1 MDKRLRLGLVYLWD
15 ESWLGGYYYVL
26 NLLRA
31 LDTLSDDRKPFVRL
45 YCLKDEAF
53 DHLKA
58 DSGYEYLEKTIV
70 RKLTWKMI
78 IRKLM
83 RYLIHEKA
91 DNINI
96 FNTDIDGDLIYP
108 LSEGRHSDKMVY
120 WIQDFQDK
128 YLPEMF
134 LAKSIK
140 YKDYV
145 INSCCKR
152 GIPVVLS
159 SKDAQDDFRKFYPD
173 FKEHTTY
180 VVHFAA
186 SQPDFGDVDI
196 DAVRQKYGINKR
208 YLFCANQFWKHKNH
222 LFLFK
227 AFKKALDKGLDLQ
240 LVCSGN
246 MTDFRNPEYTDV
258 LKSFIASN
266 NLESRILT
274 LGMIDKKELLCL
286 MKNSYAVVQ
295 PSLFEGWNTTVED
308 CKAMSKFIFLSN
320 LKVHQEQMDKNVCFF
335 DPCDEDGL
343 ADKLLT
349 VEPKEEVY
357 DYSRCINEFGE
368 TIYNLMVSRSA
379 LK

>member
-159 SKDAQDDFRKFYPD
+159 SKDAQDDFRKFYPV

-196 DAVRQKYGINKR
+196 DAVRQKYGTPR
-208 YLFCANQFWKHKNH
+208 RCA
-222 LFLFK
+222 
-227 AFKKALDKGLDLQ
+227 
-240 LVCSGN
+240 S
-246 MTDFRNPEYTDV
+246 
-258 LKSFIASN
+258 
-266 NLESRILT
+266 LER
-274 LGMIDKKELLCL
+274 
-286 MKNSYAVVQ
+286 
-295 PSLFEGWNTTVED
+295 
-308 CKAMSKFIFLSN
+308 
-320 LKVHQEQMDKNVCFF
+320 
-335 DPCDEDGL
+335 
-343 ADKLLT
+343 
-349 VEPKEEVY
+349 
-357 DYSRCINEFGE
+357 R
-368 TIYNLMVSRSA
+368 
-379 LK
+379 